1 MVATRST
8 DREAVGIVINQGA
21 WRVPTPKQE
30 NRPVV
35 KLPIAGSSSNEAGRV
50 LLVDDE
56 EAIRRI
62 CEVALRRVGFQVD
75 TAAEG
80 RAAIGLLQQHRYHV
94 VVSDIGMPGLDG
106 LQLLREV
113 RGHDLDVPVVLMT
126 GNPDVETAV
135 RAIELG
141 ALRYLIKPFLPK
153 DMVQTVRS
161 AVQLR
166 RLAALKRE
174 ALGLLGDTNQLIGDR
189 VGLEACFARALG
201 SLQVASQPIVSYKA
215 RAAVAY
221 EVLMRPQEPLLPN
234 PGAVLSAAE
243 RLGRIH
249 EVGRAVRACAMA
261 EAGEAPRHVELFINL
276 HPNDLLDEQLYDP
289 ESALAAMASRVVLEL
304 TERASLSDISDVKG
318 RVTRLR
324 GMGFRLALD
333 DLGAGY
339 AGLNTFAR
347 LEPEVAKIDMA
358 LVRNIDASPTQRTLV
373 RNLVILCREL
383 GIDIIAEGIETTA
396 ERDVLVDLGVDL
408 LQGYFFAKPGRG
420 FPTPCFAD

>member
-1 MVATRST
+1 MEYPVA
-8 DREAVGIVINQGA
+8 E
-21 WRVPTPKQE
+21 
-30 NRPVV
+30 
-35 KLPIAGSSSNEAGRV
+35 SSVNEWGRV

-56 EAIRRI
+56 ELIRRM
-62 CEVALRRVGFQVD
+62 CETTLRRAGFHVE
-75 TAAEG
+75 TASDG
-80 RAAIGLLQQHRYHV
+80 RAAIRLLKQNSYHV
-94 VVSDIGMPGLDG
+94 VVSDIGMPDLDG

-113 RGHDLDVPVVLMT
+113 RAHDLDVPVVLMT
-126 GNPDVETAV
+126 GSPDIESAV

-141 ALRYLIKPFLPK
+141 ALRYLIKPFRPNDL
-153 DMVQTVRS
+153 VQTLRT
-161 AVQLR
+161 AIQLQ

-174 ALGLLGDTNQLIGDR
+174 ALALLGNTDQLIGDR
-189 VGLEACFARALG
+189 AGLEACFSRALG
-201 SLQVASQPIVSYKA
+201 SLQIASQPIVSYKA
-215 RAAVAY
+215 RAAIAY
-221 EVLMRPQEPLLPN
+221 EVLMRPQEPLLPH

-249 EVGRAVRACAMA
+249 EVGRAVRACTMSAA
-261 EAGEAPRHVELFINL
+261 SEVPGQVGLFINL
-276 HPNDLLDEQLYDP
+276 HPRDLLDEQLYDP

-304 TERASLSDISDVKG
+304 TERASLGDISDVRG
-318 RVTRLR
+318 RVARLR
-324 GMGFRLALD
+324 RMGFRLALD

-339 AGLNTFAR
+339 AGLNTFAL

-383 GIDIIAEGIETTA
+383 NIDVIAEGIESAA

-420 FPTPCFAD
+420 FPTPHFAD